1 MTAVPILLADAVTTS
16 INAAV
21 DDDYFA
27 MDFTARRSYPDWDL
41 DYKDLSGEDAPAV
54 DVVFISGQSS
64 GGDTVELDSY
74 GSIEYQPSVDI
85 CVRYRF
91 DPSDRDPTIGR
102 LLNSS
107 VDPLVK
113 LVEQIHELLASGRL
127 ESLQL
132 NETTVAD
139 WVDANVRA
147 YVNQRR
153 LREGMFEGVVRVNF
167 SVTRQL

>member
-1 MTAVPILLADAVTTS
+1 MTAIPILLAEAVTTV
-16 INAAV
+16 INDAV
-21 DDDYFA
+21 ADEYFS

-41 DYKDLSGEDAPAV
+41 EYKDLNDTDAPAV

-74 GSIEYQPSVDI
+74 GSLNYQPAVDV
-85 CVRYRF
+85 CVRFRF
-91 DPSDRDPTIGR
+91 DPSDRDATVGR
-102 LLNSS
+102 LRNSS

-113 LVEQIHELLASGRL
+113 LIEEIHELLASGRIT
-127 ESLQL
+127 SLQL
-132 NETTVAD
+132 NETTEAD
-139 WVDANVRA
+139 WVDANIRA

-167 SVTRQL
+167 SVTRQV

>member
-1 MTAVPILLADAVTTS
+1 
-16 INAAV
+16 
-21 DDDYFA
+21 
-27 MDFTARRSYPDWDL
+27 
-41 DYKDLSGEDAPAV
+41 
-54 DVVFISGQSS
+54 VVFISGQSS
-64 GGDTVELDSY
+64 GGDTVELDAY

-85 CVRYRF
+85 CVRSRF

-102 LLNSS
+102 LLNAS
-107 VDPLVK
+107 VDPLHK
-113 LVEQIHELLASGRL
+113 LVEHIHELLASGRL
-127 ESLQL
+127 TSLQL